1 MNANQ
6 SLDPSKV
13 VPICAKGRFLSEVN
27 ICYAKDGS
35 GVVSCGD
42 DVVQESHNTCT
53 SANIIV
59 SAPTLNSVAKGY

>member
-1 MNANQ
+1 VSANQ
-6 SLDPSKV
+6 SLDPSNV

-42 DVVQESHNTCT
+42 DVVEESQNTCT
-53 SANIIV
+53 SASIIV
-59 SAPTLNSVAKGY
+59 SSPAINSVAKGY